1 MSLLAPKKSVDVEAI
16 ARMLDHAVLLPTLT
30 DGQMRDEL
38 ISVRPYPLASVCIKP
53 YAVRLACEVLEGT
66 AIGVGTVIGFP
77 HGAAR
82 PVVKAFEAEQA
93 FRDGAGEVDMVANI
107 GKVLGEDW
115 AFVRDD
121 IRAVLEAARAHDGL
135 LKVIFE
141 TDLLPDDRT
150 KIALCEICTELGVDF
165 VKTSTGFGFVKGPD
179 GHLASAGATAHDVA
193 LMRRHCGPNVGV
205 KASGGIRTLQDAWRF
220 VALGATRLGTSS
232 TRAILA
238 PADGPPA
245 SSSLGY

>member
-1 MSLLAPKKSVDVEAI
+1 
-16 ARMLDHAVLLPTLT
+16 MLDHAILQPTLT
-30 DGQMRDEL
+30 DAQMREEL
-38 ISVRPYPLASVCIKP
+38 ASVRPYPLASVCIKP
-53 YAVRLACEVLEGT
+53 YAVRLACDVLEGT
-66 AIGVGTVIGFP
+66 AIRVGTVIGFP

-82 PVVKAFEAEQA
+82 PAVKAFEAAQA
-93 FRDGAGEVDMVANI
+93 FAEGAVEVDMVVNV

-121 IRAVLEAARAHDGL
+121 IRAVLEVARAHDGL

-141 TDLLPDDRT
+141 TDLLPDDKP

-179 GHLASAGATAHDVA
+179 GHLASVGATEHDVA
-193 LMRRHCGPNVGV
+193 LMRRHCGLKVGV
-205 KASGGIRTLQDAWRF
+205 KASGGIRTLQDARRF
-220 VALGATRLGTSS
+220 MALGATRLGTSS

-238 PADGPPA
+238 SAGSPIA
-245 SSSLGY
+245 SPTSGY